1 MRRQVLVAT
10 SLCLMLTGCSFSLGN
25 YNAQVGGDKSDKE
38 IVAELETDVI
48 STEISQELQ
57 EEQERYRDS
66 ILKTLTDN
74 VKCKS
79 TSGFMNIATVL
90 SRLSCQDIDDIKV
103 QDKADS
109 FNVEVVDVNG
119 LKFRFSV
126 TRDKGLCRQ
135 IYDGDDNIVWDSKTA
150 K

>member
-1 MRRQVLVAT
+1 M
-10 SLCLMLTGCSFSLGN
+10 SFC
-25 YNAQVGGDKSDKE
+25 GDKSDKE

-79 TSGFMNIATVL
+79 TSPI
-90 SRLSCQDIDDIKV
+90 
-103 QDKADS
+103 
-109 FNVEVVDVNG
+109 
-119 LKFRFSV
+119 
-126 TRDKGLCRQ
+126 
-135 IYDGDDNIVWDSKTA
+135 
-150 K
+150 